1 MIQLKDLDLEMTE
14 VLDGELGSIVG
25 GDSISEGTLGA
36 FSYTKPSDNPNPGT
50 AEIPVGNTGFG
61 IVLPTSGSFSTT
73 NILQVPQINYNT
85 PGLTIG
91 GSGDGNFG
99 FTANQG
105 SIKTTFGG
113 NPSTGSLGIKIGTS
127 FRF

>member
-1 MIQLKDLDLEMTE
+1 MIQLKDLDTGLTE
-14 VLDGELGSIVG
+14 VLNSELGSIVG

-36 FSYTKPSDNPNPGT
+36 FSYKNSSESNSGT
-50 AEIPVGNTGFG
+50 AEIPVGSTGFG
-61 IVLPTSGSFSTT
+61 IVLPTSGSVSPT

-85 PGLTIG
+85 PGLSIG
-91 GSGDGNFG
+91 GSGDGTFG

-113 NPSTGSLGIKIGTS
+113 NPSTGSLGIKVGTS